1 MIAQL
6 KKLNKNRKK
15 DNRGAALITVVIVLL
30 FISILCTLILYISA
44 VNYRMKK
51 ADYLAK
57 VSFYSS
63 EIPLENMESNLVET
77 VSISYSYA
85 LQLTN
90 ANYDAKT
97 VNDRKAL
104 FYQNFYDQFVK
115 TLHASYST
123 EDIKSNECIVDIIS
137 ALTGVP
143 ETNIYTGADGA
154 YYSTNGNLFITALS
168 NGHKLDGADGMAVNY
183 IVLPRYDNN
192 GDTDF
197 INDFITL
204 ELIDPVTHNPYDDDH
219 IRVVFHDI
227 FVVTVENNTMSVIKT
242 DIAVQ
247 LPPIDWAGGSGTTGR
262 EDFNANEMIFYVNWQ
277 KR

>member
-6 KKLNKNRKK
+6 KKLNKNRNK

-30 FISILCTLILYISA
+30 FISILCTLILYISS

-51 ADYLAK
+51 ADYFAK

-90 ANYDAKT
+90 ANYVAKT

-104 FYQNFYDQFVK
+104 FYQNFYDQLVK
-115 TLHASYST
+115 TLHATYST

-137 ALTGVP
+137 ALTEVP
-143 ETNIYTGADGA
+143 ETNIYTGTDPCHNF
-154 YYSTNGNLFITALS
+154 NGNAFINTLS
-168 NGHKLDGADGMAVNY
+168 NNHKLDGTDGMAVNY

-192 GDTDF
+192 NDTDF

-204 ELIDPVTHNPYDDDH
+204 ELIDPNTGNPYDDDH